1 MVIQAINSPKRV
13 ITVFIL
19 AMSNV
24 AIMASL
30 RNLPLI
36 AEFGWSSIFFF
47 LIVAIGFLI
56 PCALVSAELATGWP
70 KSGGI
75 YIWVR
80 EAFGDRWGFF
90 AIWMQ
95 WVHNVSWYPAI
106 LSFVAATLAYACN
119 TPLLAANKHFILFV
133 VLVVFWGMTI
143 LNYFGI
149 KTSSIVSTVGVI
161 IGTLLPGFIIIL
173 LGIAWISQG
182 HPLQVKTTG
191 AAFIPNF
198 HNFDNIIFMGG
209 FFLTFAGLEVS
220 SGYAGEVKNPQRNYP
235 RSILLA
241 AAITFVLLL
250 AGALSIAFVI
260 PKQEI
265 SLVSGVMDAFK
276 TMFNKYHLGWMLPV
290 VGVLLALGSIA
301 EVNSWIMGPVKAL
314 YTTSIHGNLPSLF
327 QKQNKHGMPTSL
339 LLFQAIIV
347 TVSSCVFLF
356 MPNLSSSYWILSA
369 LSAQMYLVMY
379 LLMFIAAIRLRYT
392 RPLVP
397 RAYKIPHPHKG
408 IWLVA
413 CLGVLSSLFAII
425 VTFFPPKQLNVGSL
439 VFYESFLIGG
449 LLLMI
454 AIPLI
459 IYQFRKPHWMPA
471 NNIHKNHEL
480 KESGFLH

>member
-1 MVIQAINSPKRV
+1 MAINSPKRV

-24 AIMASL
+24 AVMASL
-30 RNLPLI
+30 RHLPLI

-47 LIVAIGFLI
+47 LIVGIGFLI

-75 YIWVR
+75 YVWVR

-119 TPLLAANKHFILFV
+119 NTALATNKHYILGV
-133 VLVVFWGMTI
+133 ILVVFWGMTI

-149 KTSSIVSTVGVI
+149 KTSSIVSTIGVI
-161 IGTLLPGFIIIL
+161 IGTLLPGAIIIL
-173 LGIAWISQG
+173 LGIIWLAQG
-182 HPLQVKTTG
+182 HVIEIKPTAQ
-191 AAFIPNF
+191 AFVPNF
-198 HNFDNIIFMGG
+198 SNFDNIIFMGG

-241 AAITFVLLL
+241 GAITFVLLL
-250 AGALSIAFVI
+250 AGALAIAFVI

-265 SLVSGVMDAFK
+265 SLVSGVMDAFR
-276 TMFNKYHLGWMLPV
+276 TIFSKYHLVWMLPII
-290 VGVLLALGSIA
+290 GVLLALGSIA

-314 YTTSIHGNLPSLF
+314 YTTSIHGNLPVLL
-327 QKQNKHGMPTSL
+327 QNQNKHGMPTNL

-347 TVSSCVFLF
+347 SVSSFVFLF

-379 LLMFIAAIRLRYT
+379 LLMFISAIRLRYT

-397 RAYKIPHPHKG
+397 RAYKIPNPHKG
-408 IWLVA
+408 MWFIA
-413 CLGVLSSLFAII
+413 SLGIISSLFAII
-425 VTFFPPKQLNVGSL
+425 VTFFPPTVLHVGSI

-459 IYQFRKPHWMPA
+459 IYQFRKPSWMPVKDI
-471 NNIHKNHEL
+471 NKNSEL
-480 KESGFLH
+480 VETSYLH

>member
-1 MVIQAINSPKRV
+1 VISIFV
-13 ITVFIL
+13 L

-24 AIMASL
+24 AVMASL
-30 RNLPLI
+30 RHLPLI

-47 LIVAIGFLI
+47 LIVGIGFLI

-106 LSFVAATLAYACN
+106 LSFVAATFAYSCNNVALA
-119 TPLLAANKHFILFV
+119 TNKHYILSV
-133 VLVVFWGMTI
+133 ILIVFWGMTI

-149 KTSSIVSTVGVI
+149 RTSTVVSTIGVI
-161 IGTLLPGFIIIL
+161 IGTLLPGAIIIL
-173 LGIAWISQG
+173 LGILWLTQG
-182 HPLQVKTTG
+182 HPLQIIPTTSS
-191 AAFIPNF
+191 FVPNF

-241 AAITFVLLL
+241 GAITFVLLL

-260 PKQEI
+260 PKHEI
-265 SLVSGVMDAFK
+265 SLVSGVMDALK
-276 TMFNKYHLGWMLPV
+276 TIFGKYDLIWLLPV
-290 VGVLLALGSIA
+290 IGILLALGSIA

-314 YTTSIHGNLPSLF
+314 YTTSIHGNLPIFF
-327 QKQNKHGMPTSL
+327 QNQNKHGMPTNL
-339 LLFQAIIV
+339 LLFQAIV
-347 TVSSCVFLF
+347 VSVSSFVFLF

-379 LLMFIAAIRLRYT
+379 LIMFISAIRLRYT
-392 RPLVP
+392 KPLVP
-397 RAYKIPHPHKG
+397 RSYKIPHPNKG
-408 IWLVA
+408 MWFIA
-413 CLGVLSSLFAII
+413 SLGIISSLFAII
-425 VTFFPPKQLNVGSL
+425 ITFFPPKLLHVGSI

-449 LLLMI
+449 LVLMV
-454 AIPLI
+454 AIPLV
-459 IYQFRKPHWMPA
+459 IYQFRKPVWMPVKDI
-471 NNIHKNHEL
+471 NKDPEVL
-480 KESGFLH
+480 ETPYLH

>member
-1 MVIQAINSPKRV
+1 
-13 ITVFIL
+13 
-19 AMSNV
+19 MSNV

-47 LIVAIGFLI
+47 LIVGIGFLI

-75 YIWVR
+75 YVWVR

-106 LSFVAATLAYACN
+106 LSFVAATLAYAFG
-119 TPLLAANKHFILFV
+119 TTWLAANKYFILAV
-133 VLVVFWGMTI
+133 VLIVFWGMTI
-143 LNYFGI
+143 VNYRGI
-149 KTSSIVSTVGVI
+149 RTSSIVSTIGVI
-161 IGTLLPGFIIIL
+161 IGTLLPGAIIIL
-173 LGIAWISQG
+173 LAIAWVSQG
-182 HPLQVKTTG
+182 HPVQIHATASSIL
-191 AAFIPNF
+191 PNF

-220 SGYAGEVKNPQRNYP
+220 SGYAGEVKNPQKNYP

-260 PKQEI
+260 PKQDI
-265 SLVSGVMDAFK
+265 SLVSGVMEAFK
-276 TMFNKYHLGWMLPV
+276 TMLDKYHLTWMISVIAL
-290 VGVLLALGSIA
+290 LLAIGSIA

-314 YTTSIHGNLPSLF
+314 HTTSVHGNLPIFF
-327 QKQNKHGMPTSL
+327 QKQNSHGMPTNL
-339 LLFQAIIV
+339 LLFQGLIV
-347 TVSSCVFLF
+347 TVSSFVFLL
-356 MPNLSSSYWILSA
+356 MPNISSSYWILSA

-379 LLMFIAAIRLRYT
+379 IFMFAAAIRLRYT
-392 RPLVP
+392 KPLVP
-397 RAYKIPHPHKG
+397 RPYRIPHPHKG
-408 IWLVA
+408 MWFIA
-413 CLGVLSSLFAII
+413 SLGMISSVFAII
-425 VTFFPPKQLNVGSL
+425 VTLYPPKQLQVGNL

-449 LLLMI
+449 LALMI
-454 AIPLI
+454 AIPLC
-459 IYQFRKPHWMPA
+459 IYQCKKPHWLPLKNIKEEYDIA
-471 NNIHKNHEL
+471 KNNSCH
-480 KESGFLH
+480 

>member
-1 MVIQAINSPKRV
+1 
-13 ITVFIL
+13 
-19 AMSNV
+19 MSNV

-30 RNLPLI
+30 RNLPVI
-36 AEFGWSSIFFF
+36 AEFGLSAICFFV
-47 LIVAIGFLI
+47 IVGLGFLV

-90 AIWMQ
+90 SIWMQ

-119 TPLLAANKHFILFV
+119 SPLASNKYYILAI
-133 VLVVFWGMTI
+133 VLIVFWGMTV

-149 KTSSIVSTVGVI
+149 KTSSIISTIGVI
-161 IGTLLPGFIIIL
+161 IGTILPGAVIIL
-173 LGIAWISQG
+173 LGALWLTMG
-182 HPLQVKTTG
+182 HPLEINTS
-191 AAFIPNF
+191 ARALLPDFSSM
-198 HNFDNIIFMGG
+198 DNIIFMGG

-220 SGYAGEVKNPQRNYP
+220 AGYAGEVRNPQKNYP

-241 AAITFVLLL
+241 GAITFVLLL
-250 AGALSIAFVI
+250 AGAMSISFVI
-260 PKQEI
+260 PKEQI

-276 TMFNKYHLGWMLPV
+276 TMLDKFGIAWMLPII
-290 VGVLLALGSIA
+290 GVLLAVGSIA

-314 YTTSIHGNLPSLF
+314 YTTSIHGNLPRMF
-327 QKQNKHGMPTSL
+327 QRQNKHGMPTNL

-347 TVSSCVFLF
+347 TFSSCVFLF

-369 LSAQMYLVMY
+369 LSTQMYLVMY
-379 LLMFIAAIRLRYT
+379 IFMFLAAIRLRYT
-392 RPLVP
+392 RPKVP
-397 RAYKIPHPHKG
+397 RAYKIPYPKIGMWVISLIG
-408 IWLVA
+408 IA
-413 CLGVLSSLFAII
+413 SSIFATII
-425 VTFFPPKQLNVGSL
+425 TFFPPKQLNVGSI

-454 AIPLI
+454 AVPII
-459 IYQFRKPHWMPA
+459 IYQFRKPEWMPVKD
-471 NNIHKNHEL
+471 IHKSYE
-480 KESGFLH
+480 FLEETSLH

>member
-1 MVIQAINSPKRV
+1 MTQALNTPKRV
-13 ITVFIL
+13 IPIFIL

-36 AEFGWSSIFFF
+36 AEFGWSAICFF
-47 LIVAIGFLI
+47 LIVGIGFLI

-106 LSFVAATLAYACN
+106 LSFVAATLAYAFG
-119 TPLLAANKHFILFV
+119 TTWLAANKYFILCV
-133 VLVVFWGMTI
+133 VLIVFWGMTA
-143 LNYFGI
+143 LNYRGVR
-149 KTSSIVSTVGVI
+149 TSSIVSTVGVI
-161 IGTLLPGFIIIL
+161 IGTLLPGAIIIFL
-173 LGIAWISQG
+173 AILWITGG
-182 HPLQVKTTG
+182 HPIQIQASTSSLL
-191 AAFIPNF
+191 PNF

-220 SGYAGEVKNPQRNYP
+220 SGYAGEVKNPQKNFP

-241 AAITFVLLL
+241 AGITFVLLL

-260 PKQEI
+260 PKHDI
-265 SLVSGVMDAFK
+265 SLVSGVMEAFK
-276 TMFNKYHLGWMLPV
+276 TMLDKYHVGWMIPIIA
-290 VGVLLALGSIA
+290 VLLAVGSIA

-314 YTTSIHGNLPSLF
+314 YTTSIHGNLPLFF
-327 QKQNKHGMPTSL
+327 QKQNRHGMPTNL
-339 LLFQAIIV
+339 LLFQAVIV
-347 TVSSCVFLF
+347 TVASFVFLL
-356 MPNLSSSYWILSA
+356 MPNVSSSYWILSA

-379 LLMFIAAIRLRYT
+379 VFMFAAAIRLRYT

-397 RAYKIPHPHKG
+397 RPYKIPHPQKG
-408 IWLVA
+408 MWLIA
-413 CLGVLSSLFAII
+413 SLGILSSLFAII
-425 VTFFPPKQLNVGSL
+425 VTLYPPKQLQVGNII
-439 VFYESFLIGG
+439 FYESFLIGG
-449 LLLMI
+449 LVLMI
-454 AIPLI
+454 LIPLV
-459 IYQFRKPHWMPA
+459 IYQFKQPHWLPVK
-471 NNIHKNHEL
+471 NI
-480 KESGFLH
+480 KEDYDIARHSSSH